1 MSNALLS
8 WLTDP
13 PHTAR
18 AIHGRGIH
26 LADDRGGWEF
36 HAYPELAASAR
47 RVAGS
52 LAAQGVR
59 PGDVVCV
66 LLPTGFPCLS
76 SLFGVWAAG
85 ATVCLIPPPAFAAE
99 AEYVEHTAGILGQ
112 TAAAVTITSEGLA
125 PLAARVLAAA
135 GSDREPWIWR
145 DDGDEIQPR
154 EPGELALLQ
163 FTSGSSSW
171 PRGVRVTWANLHA
184 NLALIRGGLGWREG
198 DAGASWLPLHH
209 DMGLIGALL
218 TPVSVQADLW
228 LMRPEQFIRDPAR
241 WLRCFA
247 VAAHTAAP
255 PFAFEYAARRLGDRL
270 ADLDLS
276 AWRNAI
282 VGAEPIDPRV
292 LERFARLAA
301 PAGFSPA
308 VYLPSYG
315 LAEAT
320 LAVTVR
326 TSGTPAPTVRVDTRS
341 LRFGGPVAI
350 DGEGEFASSAHTPSD
365 GDGEGGG
372 DGEVG
377 RDGEG
382 DGDGWLIGCGGPGDG
397 VGATVVDDGGRP
409 LPDGHLGEIEVTGPS
424 VTSGYHAGRTG
435 STRFTEGGIR
445 TGDAGF
451 FHRGELFV
459 LGRMGD
465 SLKARGRSVYMED
478 LEAKV
483 VSATGIAREKC
494 AVVGVEGTGGASVTL
509 FAEKAEGAWVE
520 DATVALRGALGEDI
534 AITVVIGH
542 SGLIRKT
549 SSGKPRRRHMWE
561 QLRAG
566 RLKDVRVLG
575 TAHVTTGRP
584 V

>member
-1 MSNALLS
+1 MSDPLLS

-13 PHTAR
+13 PRMAGDL
-18 AIHGRGIH
+18 HGRGIH
-26 LADDRGGWEF
+26 LADDRGGWAF
-36 HAYPELAASAR
+36 HGYPELAASAR

-85 ATVCLIPPPAFAAE
+85 ATVCLVPPPAFAAE
-99 AEYVEHTAGILGQ
+99 AEYVEHTAGILRQ
-112 TAAAVTITSEGLA
+112 TEAAVTITAEALA

-135 GSDREPWIWR
+135 GSDRAPWIWR
-145 DDGDEIQPR
+145 DDGDEIPPR

-163 FTSGSSSW
+163 FTSGSSSR
-171 PRGVRVTWANLHA
+171 PRGVRVTWANLEA
-184 NLALIRGGLGWREG
+184 NLALIRSALGWRAG

-209 DMGLIGALL
+209 DMGLIGCLL
-218 TPVSVQADLW
+218 TPVSVQDDLW

-282 VGAEPIDPRV
+282 VGAEPINPRA
-292 LERFARLAA
+292 LEHFAGLAA
-301 PAGFSPA
+301 PAGFSPS

-326 TSGTPAPTVRVDTRS
+326 TSGAPAPTLRVDTGA
-341 LRFGGPVAI
+341 LRFGGPVTIA
-350 DGEGEFASSAHTPSD
+350 DEGEFASSVHPPSD
-365 GDGEGGG
+365 DAA
-372 DGEVG
+372 
-377 RDGEG
+377 
-382 DGDGWLIGCGGPGDG
+382 DGWLIGCGGPGDG
-397 VGATVVDDGGRP
+397 VGATVVDDRGRP
-409 LPDGHLGEIEVTGPS
+409 LPDGHLGEIAVTGPS

-435 STRFTEGGIR
+435 STRFLDGGIR

-494 AVVGVEGTGGASVTL
+494 AVVGVEGTGGTSVTL
-509 FAEKAEGAWVE
+509 FAEKPEGAWAE
-520 DATVALRGALGEDI
+520 DATLVLRGALGDDV
-534 AITVVIGH
+534 AITVVTGR

-561 QLRAG
+561 ELRAG
-566 RLKDVRVLG
+566 RLKDAHVLE

>member
-1 MSNALLS
+1 MSSALLS
-8 WLTDP
+8 WLADP
-13 PHTAR
+13 PR
-18 AIHGRGIH
+18 AAGDLHGRGIH

-36 HAYPELAASAR
+36 HGYPVLAASAR

-85 ATVCLIPPPAFAAE
+85 ATVCLVPPPAFAAE
-99 AEYVEHTAGILGQ
+99 VEYVEHTAGILRQ
-112 TAAAVTITSEGLA
+112 TEAAATITAEGLA

-163 FTSGSSSW
+163 FTSGSSSR
-171 PRGVRVTWANLHA
+171 PRGVRVTWANLEA
-184 NLALIRGGLGWREG
+184 NLVLIRSALGWRAG

-209 DMGLIGALL
+209 DMGLIGCLL
-218 TPVSVQADLW
+218 TPVSVQDDLW
-228 LMRPEQFIRDPAR
+228 LLRPEQFIRDPAR

-282 VGAEPIDPRV
+282 VGAEPINPRA
-292 LERFARLAA
+292 LEHFARLAA
-301 PAGFSPA
+301 PAGFSPS

-326 TSGTPAPTVRVDTRS
+326 TSDAPAPTVRVDTGT
-341 LRFGGPVAI
+341 LRFAGPVTI
-350 DGEGEFASSAHTPSD
+350 EDEGEFASSAKTPPDHGED
-365 GDGEGGG
+365 G
-372 DGEVG
+372 
-377 RDGEG
+377 R
-382 DGDGWLIGCGGPGDG
+382 LIGCGGPGDG
-397 VGATVVDDGGRP
+397 VGATVVDGEGRP

-435 STRFTEGGIR
+435 STRFVDGGIR

-494 AVVGVEGTGGASVTL
+494 AVVGVEGTGGTSVTL

-520 DATVALRGALGEDI
+520 DATLVLRAALGDDV
-534 AITVVIGH
+534 AITVVTGR

-561 QLRAG
+561 ELRAG
-566 RLKDVRVLG
+566 RLKDARVLE

>member
-1 MSNALLS
+1 MSDALLS

-13 PHTAR
+13 PR
-18 AIHGRGIH
+18 AAGDPGDLHGRGIH

-36 HAYPELAASAR
+36 HGYPELAASAR

-52 LAAQGVR
+52 LAARGVR
-59 PGDVVCV
+59 PGDVVGV

-85 ATVCLIPPPAFAAE
+85 ATVCLVPPPAFAAE
-99 AEYVEHTAGILGQ
+99 AEYVEHTAGILRQ
-112 TAAAVTITSEGLA
+112 TEAAVTITAEGLA

-145 DDGDEIQPR
+145 DDGDELQPR

-163 FTSGSSSW
+163 FTSGSSSR
-171 PRGVRVTWANLHA
+171 PRGVRVTWANLEA
-184 NLALIRGGLGWREG
+184 NLALIRNTLGWRAG

-209 DMGLIGALL
+209 DMGLIGCLL
-218 TPVSVQADLW
+218 TPVSVRDDLW

-282 VGAEPIDPRV
+282 VGAEPINPRA
-292 LERFARLAA
+292 LEHFARLAA
-301 PAGFSPA
+301 PAGFSPS

-326 TSGTPAPTVRVDTRS
+326 TSGAPAPTVRVDTGT
-341 LRFGGPVAI
+341 LRFGGPVTI
-350 DGEGEFASSAHTPSD
+350 DDEGEFASSVNPPADD
-365 GDGEGGG
+365 GA
-372 DGEVG
+372 
-377 RDGEG
+377 
-382 DGDGWLIGCGGPGDG
+382 DGWLIGCGGPGDG
-397 VGATVVDDGGRP
+397 VGATVVDDEGRP

-435 STRFTEGGIR
+435 STRYVDGGIR

-494 AVVGVEGTGGASVTL
+494 AVVGVEGTGGTSVAL
-509 FAEKAEGAWVE
+509 FAEKAEGAWVA
-520 DATVALRGALGEDI
+520 DATLILRGALGDDV
-534 AITVVIGH
+534 AITVVTGR
-542 SGLIRKT
+542 SGLIDKT

-561 QLRAG
+561 ELRAG
-566 RLKDVRVLG
+566 RLKGARVLE
-575 TAHVTTGRP
+575 TAHATTGRP

>member
-1 MSNALLS
+1 MSDALLS
-8 WLTDP
+8 WLPDP
-13 PHTAR
+13 PRTTAGDL
-18 AIHGRGIH
+18 HGRGIH

-36 HAYPELAASAR
+36 HGYPELAASAR

-85 ATVCLIPPPAFAAE
+85 ATVCLIPPPSFAAE
-99 AEYVEHTAGILGQ
+99 AEYVEHAAGILRQ
-112 TAAAVTITSEGLA
+112 TEAAVTITAEGLA
-125 PLAARVLAAA
+125 PLAERVLAAA

-163 FTSGSSSW
+163 FTSGSSSR
-171 PRGVRVTWANLHA
+171 PRGVRVTWANLEA
-184 NLALIRGGLGWREG
+184 NLALIRSTLGWRAG

-209 DMGLIGALL
+209 DMGLIGCLL
-218 TPVSVQADLW
+218 TPVSVRDDLW

-282 VGAEPIDPRV
+282 VGAEPIDPRA
-292 LERFARLAA
+292 LEHFARLAA
-301 PAGFSPA
+301 PAGFSPS

-326 TSGTPAPTVRVDTRS
+326 TSDAPAPTVRVDTGT
-341 LRFGGPVAI
+341 LRFGGPVTI
-350 DGEGEFASSAHTPSD
+350 DEEGEFASSAKTSSD
-365 GDGEGGG
+365 VE
-372 DGEVG
+372 
-377 RDGEG
+377 
-382 DGDGWLIGCGGPGDG
+382 DGWLIGCGGPGDG
-397 VGATVVDDGGRP
+397 VGATVVDDGGRA

-435 STRFTEGGIR
+435 STRFTDGGIR

-494 AVVGVEGTGGASVTL
+494 AVVGVEGTGGTSVTL
-509 FAEKAEGAWVE
+509 FAEQAEGAWVE
-520 DATVALRGALGEDI
+520 DATLVLRGALGDEV
-534 AITVVIGH
+534 AITVVTGR

-561 QLRAG
+561 ELRAG
-566 RLKDVRVLG
+566 RLKDARVLEKDAG
-575 TAHVTTGRP
+575 VPEKAARVSETAHVTTGRP

>member
-1 MSNALLS
+1 MSNALLP

-13 PHTAR
+13 PRTAGDL
-18 AIHGRGIH
+18 HGRGIH

-36 HAYPELAASAR
+36 HGYPELAASAR

-85 ATVCLIPPPAFAAE
+85 ATVCLVPPPAFAAE
-99 AEYVEHTAGILGQ
+99 AEYVEHTAGILRQ
-112 TAAAVTITSEGLA
+112 TEAAVTITAEGLA

-154 EPGELALLQ
+154 EPGGLALLQ
-163 FTSGSSSW
+163 FTSGSSSR
-171 PRGVRVTWANLHA
+171 PRGVRVTWANLEA
-184 NLALIRGGLGWREG
+184 NLALIRSALGWRAG

-209 DMGLIGALL
+209 DMGLIGCLL
-218 TPVSVQADLW
+218 TPVSVRADLW

-282 VGAEPIDPRV
+282 VGAEPINPRA
-292 LERFARLAA
+292 LEHFARLAA
-301 PAGFSPA
+301 PAGFSPS

-326 TSGTPAPTVRVDTRS
+326 TSDAPAPTVRVDTGT
-341 LRFGGPVAI
+341 LRFAGPVTI
-350 DGEGEFASSAHTPSD
+350 EDEGEFASWAKTPPD
-365 GDGEGGG
+365 DGE
-372 DGEVG
+372 DG
-377 RDGEG
+377 R
-382 DGDGWLIGCGGPGDG
+382 LIGCGGPGDG
-397 VGATVVDDGGRP
+397 VGATVVDDEGRP

-435 STRFTEGGIR
+435 STRFVDGGVR

-494 AVVGVEGTGGASVTL
+494 AVVGVEGTGGTSVTL

-520 DATVALRGALGEDI
+520 DATLVLRAALGDDV
-534 AITVVIGH
+534 AITVVTGR
-542 SGLIRKT
+542 SGLIDKT

-561 QLRAG
+561 ELRAG
-566 RLKDVRVLG
+566 RLKDARVLE

>member
-1 MSNALLS
+1 MSDALLS

-13 PHTAR
+13 PRTAGDL
-18 AIHGRGIH
+18 HGRGIH

-36 HAYPELAASAR
+36 HKYPELAASAR

-85 ATVCLIPPPAFAAE
+85 ATVCLIPPPSFAAE
-99 AEYVEHTAGILGQ
+99 AEYVEHAAGILRQ
-112 TAAAVTITSEGLA
+112 TEAAVTITAEGLA

-135 GSDREPWIWR
+135 GTDREPWIWR

-154 EPGELALLQ
+154 EPAELALLQ
-163 FTSGSSSW
+163 FTSGSSSR
-171 PRGVRVTWANLHA
+171 PRGVRVTWANLEA
-184 NLALIRGGLGWREG
+184 NLALIRSTLGWRAG

-209 DMGLIGALL
+209 DMGLIGCLL
-218 TPVSVQADLW
+218 TPVSVQDDLW

-276 AWRNAI
+276 AWRNVI
-282 VGAEPIDPRV
+282 VGAEPINPRV
-292 LERFARLAA
+292 LEHFARLAA
-301 PAGFSPA
+301 PAGFSPS

-326 TSGTPAPTVRVDTRS
+326 TSDAPAPTVRVDTGT
-341 LRFGGPVAI
+341 LHFGGPVTI
-350 DGEGEFASSAHTPSD
+350 DEEGEFAGEFAGEFESSAKTPSD
-365 GDGEGGG
+365 VE
-372 DGEVG
+372 
-377 RDGEG
+377 
-382 DGDGWLIGCGGPGDG
+382 DGWLIGCGGPGDG
-397 VGATVVDDGGRP
+397 VGATVVDDEGRA

-435 STRFTEGGIR
+435 STRFVDGGIR

-494 AVVGVEGTGGASVTL
+494 AVVGVEGTGGTSVTL

-520 DATVALRGALGEDI
+520 DATLVLRSALGDEV
-534 AITVVIGH
+534 AITVVTGR

-561 QLRAG
+561 ELRAG
-566 RLKDVRVLG
+566 RLGDARVRE